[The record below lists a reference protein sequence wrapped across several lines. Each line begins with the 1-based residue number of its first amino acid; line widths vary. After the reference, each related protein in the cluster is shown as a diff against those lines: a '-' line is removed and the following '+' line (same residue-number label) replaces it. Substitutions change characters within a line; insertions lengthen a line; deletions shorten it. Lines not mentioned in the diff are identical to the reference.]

1 MLCPAV
7 FCCTAWEKASFL
19 IFVHLSGREEEGT
32 KGERVVCKNL
42 SANAVA
48 GWKKAIKNWNH
59 PHGFDKF

>member
-1 MLCPAV
+1 MN
-7 FCCTAWEKASFL
+7 
-19 IFVHLSGREEEGT
+19 FVHLSGREEEET
-32 KGERVVCKNL
+32 KGERVVCKNV

>member
-7 FCCTAWEKASFL
+7 FSCAVWEDTSFL
-19 IFVHLSGREEEGT
+19 YFVHLSGTGTGRT
-32 KGERVVCKNL
+32 KGERVVCRNL
-42 SANAVA
+42 SAYAVS